1 MVAFKNGVRLNSIA
15 MDGTMIAS
23 GYHNGVEIFP
33 GSGDGPD
40 PGGTTLGFDDF
51 TVEYEITP
59 AGFVSLSAT
68 VSDTGEFAAIDTTVT
83 DYPAGTTLPE
93 VGVDTP
99 RPNNIG
105 IIVPADYANEGDTVL
120 GSVTTDQP
128 GIAEPIVVTNTPT
141 VDAFTATL
149 RGTISS
155 AGDSNIT
162 NSGFYFRQG
171 SFATHAEVR
180 LGVNVVNNTTSGA
193 FSNSRGISSATT
205 YSYYAYAINGLGLEG
220 QGEVVIFTTP
230 TLPSPE
236 AEADYEFY
244 NIGPPTGGTLLSST
258 TGEYGD
264 WSGGTNILPDDE
276 NPTSARCG
284 ADDETCT
291 LTRERTRTDIYTGA
305 TQARGRVCVITVQGT
320 GTPRCSNPDNP
331 VGATIAATST
341 TTRRVD
347 SVVEVDSIVVTNAAY
362 EQPLDPFS
370 RSQIQ
375 VTTCRIDF
383 AGNAFIL
390 TNYGTVFD
398 IGSIPP
404 NNTANDI
411 SVTVTFSVSGIVPEG
426 YSDSGQSFGG
436 VPGSQFNNLTHVCTQ
451 DGAGLPAPQF
461 TTGPS
466 VTAVAGGT
474 FSANDISNG
483 TTVTVTSGVT
493 SYFLNAPSGVGG
505 TISGPGGIRSIS
517 PGSSEILT
525 WTIAANALGGE
536 VTYTITVRQFF

>member
-1 MVAFKNGVRLNSIA
+1 M
-15 MDGTMIAS
+15 
-23 GYHNGVEIFP
+23 
-33 GSGDGPD
+33 
-40 PGGTTLGFDDF
+40 
-51 TVEYEITP
+51 
-59 AGFVSLSAT
+59 
-68 VSDTGEFAAIDTTVT
+68 
-83 DYPAGTTLPE
+83 
-93 VGVDTP
+93 
-99 RPNNIG
+99 
-105 IIVPADYANEGDTVL
+105 L

-141 VDAFTATL
+141 VNAFIAVL

-155 AGDSNIT
+155 SGDSNIT

-180 LGVNVVNNTTSGA
+180 LGTNVVNNTTSGT
-193 FSNSRGISSATT
+193 FTSGRSISSATT

-220 QGEVVIFTTP
+220 QGDVVIFTTP

-244 NIGPPTGGTLLSST
+244 NIGAPTGGTLFSST
-258 TGEYGD
+258 TGAYGD
-264 WSGGTNILPDDE
+264 WSGGTDILPDDD

-284 ADDETCT
+284 ANDDETCT

-331 VGATIAATST
+331 VGGTTTATST

-347 SVVEVDSIVVTNAAY
+347 TVVEEDSIVVTNAAY

-370 RSQIQ
+370 VSQIQ
-375 VTTCRIDF
+375 VTRCRIDF

-390 TNYGTVFD
+390 TNFGTVFD
-398 IGSIPP
+398 IGFIPP

-426 YSDSGQSFGG
+426 YSDF
-436 VPGSQFNNLTHVCTQ
+436 
-451 DGAGLPAPQF
+451 
-461 TTGPS
+461 
-466 VTAVAGGT
+466 
-474 FSANDISNG
+474 
-483 TTVTVTSGVT
+483 
-493 SYFLNAPSGVGG
+493 
-505 TISGPGGIRSIS
+505 RSIIWWRRWFS
-517 PGSSEILT
+517 
-525 WTIAANALGGE
+525 
-536 VTYTITVRQFF
+536 V

>member
-1 MVAFKNGVRLNSIA
+1 MPVYVGNIA
-15 MDGTMIAS
+15 YDVYKGNVLQDVYLGNVLITGGGS
-23 GYHNGVEIFP
+23 P
-33 GSGDGPD
+33 GSI
-40 PGGTTLGFDDF
+40 TLGFDDF
-51 TVEYEITP
+51 TVEYEITVE
-59 AGFVSLSAT
+59 GFVSLSAT
-68 VSDTGEFAAIDTTVT
+68 VSSTGEQALIDTTVT
-83 DYPAGTTLPE
+83 DHNAGDKFME

-120 GSVTTDQP
+120 GSITRDQP

-155 AGDSNIT
+155 SGDSNIT

-180 LGVNVVNNTTSGA
+180 LGTNVVNNTTSGA
-193 FSNSRGISSATT
+193 FSSSRGISSATT

-220 QGEVVIFTTP
+220 QGDVVIFTTP

-236 AEADYEFY
+236 AEADYVFY
-244 NIGPPTGGTLLSST
+244 NIGAPTGGTLFSST

-264 WSGGTNILPDDE
+264 WSGGTDILPDDD

-284 ADDETCT
+284 ADDPTCT

-320 GTPRCSNPDNP
+320 GTPRCSSPDNP

-347 SVVEVDSIVVTNAAY
+347 TIVEEDSISVTNAAY

-370 RSQIQ
+370 ANQIQ

-390 TNYGTVFD
+390 TNHGTVFD
-398 IGSIPP
+398 IGFIPP
-404 NNTANDI
+404 NDTPNDI
-411 SVTVTFSVSGIVPEG
+411 SITVTFSVSGTVPEG
-426 YSDSGQSFGG
+426 YSDSGQPFGG

-451 DGAGLPAPQF
+451 DGTTLQAPQF

-483 TTVTVTSGVT
+483 TTVTIPSGIT
-493 SYFLNAPSGVGG
+493 SYFLNSPSGVGG
-505 TISGPGGIRSIS
+505 TVSGPGGIRSIS
-517 PGSSEILT
+517 PGGSETFT
-525 WTIAANALGGE
+525 WTIAANALGAE

>member
-1 MVAFKNGVRLNSIA
+1 MAFR
-15 MDGTMIAS
+15 
-23 GYHNGVEIFP
+23 NGVEITSAARNGTMIQSGYQNGTQIFGAG
-33 GSGDGPD
+33 GSG
-40 PGGTTLGFDDF
+40 GTSLGFNNF
-51 TVEYEITP
+51 TVEYEITS
-59 AGFVSLSAT
+59 AGFVSLAAT
-68 VSDTGEFAAIDTTVT
+68 VTSDGTQAMIDTTVT
-83 DYPAGTTLPE
+83 DFPAGYTFDE

-105 IIVPADYANEGDTVL
+105 IIVPEGYSNEGATVT
-120 GSVTTDQP
+120 GQVTTDQP

-141 VDAFTATL
+141 VDAFTAIL

-220 QGEVVIFTTP
+220 QGDVVIFTTP

-244 NIGPPTGGTLLSST
+244 NIGPPTGGTLFSST
-258 TGEYGD
+258 TGPYGD

-347 SVVEVDSIVVTNAAY
+347 SVVEEDSIVVTNAAY

-375 VTTCRIDF
+375 VTMCRIDF
-383 AGNAFIL
+383 TGNAFIL

-398 IGSIPP
+398 IGFIPP

-426 YSDSGQSFGG
+426 YSDSGQTFGG
-436 VPGSQFNNLTHVCTQ
+436 SPGSQFNNLTHVCTQ

-505 TISGPGGIRSIS
+505 TVSGPGGIRSIS
-517 PGSSEILT
+517 PGSSETLT